1 MYFAAALVD
10 SLRTRYNTRWTL
22 ARIVAGAD
30 IHFVVGR
37 DGSTLNFKQVHV
49 SLQPGRAWLVHEKFV
64 AHYFPLS
71 SGMHVEAIMNKHNA
85 ALQILSPR
93 RGSHCQFE
101 AFRDMPLSSGVV
113 CRRDVADASVVRVKS
128 PGTRFQGLE
137 TGSL

>member
-10 SLRTRYNTRWTL
+10 SLRIRYNTRWTL

-71 SGMHVEAIMNKHNA
+71 SGMHVEAHHEQA
-85 ALQILSPR
+85 QRRAPDFVTAERLALSVRSLSR
-93 RGSHCQFE
+93 H
-101 AFRDMPLSSGVV
+101 AFVLW
-113 CRRDVADASVVRVKS
+113 CR
-128 PGTRFQGLE
+128 L
-137 TGSL
+137 